1 MKRRILNWKP
11 IKEIS
16 SVVLLERLF
25 WDLLGS
31 FQASRAELL
40 NWRTWWVADG
50 STGEMNA
57 WMSMCNSSLKT
68 SSDIIPASW
77 ATTRDVWNH
86 KANTWIMNLIWHVL
100 CVSPESAGKDA
111 WSRVPL
117 VQAAPGSARVR
128 CRLHRPRR
136 QIKRLC
142 RRSVRVP
149 FTHHIR
155 LSLYLWPTHCV
166 YITFQIPSQPGI
178 CTPQGS
184 QLYLSRPGAK

>member
-1 MKRRILNWKP
+1 MI
-11 IKEIS
+11 
-16 SVVLLERLF
+16 LERLF

>member
-1 MKRRILNWKP
+1 MLWYWNNCFGTYW
-11 IKEIS
+11 
-16 SVVLLERLF
+16 VV
-25 WDLLGS
+25 S
-31 FQASRAELL
+31 KQSRAELL
-40 NWRTWWVADG
+40 NWRTWWVANV

-68 SSDIIPASW
+68 SASW

-86 KANTWIMNLIWHVL
+86 KANTWIMNHIWHVL
-100 CVSPESAGKDA
+100 CDSPESAGKDA

-142 RRSVRVP
+142 RWSVRVP